1 MEKTVFEMT
10 QDSVMGLGQARFTK
24 DQIGE
29 EAAIVVAVR
38 PDRRGGESDKD
49 ETGHESTL
57 AVLGKGGNLITA
69 LVSAGMADRDMKSYI
84 LRAAMILTMHD

>member
-10 QDSVMGLGQARFTK
+10 QDSVMGLGQARFTR

-38 PDRRGGESDKD
+38 PDRGGSDKD

-69 LVSAGMADRDMKSYI
+69 LVSAGMADKDMKSYI

>member
-38 PDRRGGESDKD
+38 PNRGGESDKD

>member
-10 QDSVMGLGQARFTK
+10 QDSVMGLGQARFTR

-38 PDRRGGESDKD
+38 PDRRGGNPIK
-49 ETGHESTL
+49 TKQ
-57 AVLGKGGNLITA
+57 VMRA
-69 LVSAGMADRDMKSYI
+69 L
-84 LRAAMILTMHD
+84 